1 MVAAYICFECFA
13 GTPDVYI
20 PCCEILEVGM
30 GLFDIYDGCHSP
42 GTYSSLTYA
51 TPSTAFKMASVFR
64 IPMRSSEAH
73 GIIQVSNHESQPS
86 QDVSGRTNTL
96 TPHLKSHHYCF
107 FTFTSPSSSLLL
119 FPLLSYDPRPRKAM
133 AIGKEPGQKGVSWS
147 NIAVGQY
154 TLLPLPPPRRRWLL
168 SWPT

>member
-42 GTYSSLTYA
+42 GTCSSLTYA

-86 QDVSGRTNTL
+86 QDVSGRTNPL

-107 FTFTSPSSSLLL
+107 FTFTFPSSSLPSRRTTTL
-119 FPLLSYDPRPRKAM
+119 FIILTSL
-133 AIGKEPGQKGVSWS
+133 
-147 NIAVGQY
+147 
-154 TLLPLPPPRRRWLL
+154 
-168 SWPT
+168 